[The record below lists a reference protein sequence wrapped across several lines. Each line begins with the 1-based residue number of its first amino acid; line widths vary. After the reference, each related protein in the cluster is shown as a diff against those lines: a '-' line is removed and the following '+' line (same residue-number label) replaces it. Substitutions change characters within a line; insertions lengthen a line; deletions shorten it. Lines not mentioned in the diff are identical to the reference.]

1 LEGLITKT
9 TTGSTISTDETLA
22 LDILPLFNDLED
34 FMAVPPIMAQTLLRP
49 TPVTIVKNR
58 ER

>member
-1 LEGLITKT
+1 
-9 TTGSTISTDETLA
+9 LA